1 MPRILHFADA
11 HIDIANYGKRDP
23 ETGLPIRILDFL
35 ASLDEIIGTAIEEE
49 VDCVIFA
56 GDAYKDR
63 NPAPTFQREWG
74 SRIMRLSQANIPTI
88 LLVGNHDISPSVGRA
103 HALTEFKTLQVP
115 GIRIIDQPCFLSRE
129 DLNQLCPEGRT
140 LEMQLIALPWISRS
154 GMAAALDLQTRDIN
168 LIYQE
173 MSRKLSNDLSS
184 WLEEADPNL
193 PTILVAHAS
202 VEGATFGGER
212 TVTLGKDLVLPR
224 SLVGDPRL
232 DYTALGHIHKHQ
244 NLNQGAHPPIIYPGS
259 IERVDFGEAEDD
271 KFFMI
276 AEVKKGETN
285 LDWRQLKDIRPY
297 VDRGV
302 KLESKD
308 KITEQVKKA
317 LPPPKELKDAIVRL
331 VLDYPRAWDPL
342 IDEAAIRELVKES
355 FEFHFVKQ
363 PQTEPRIRLPKDKAI
378 GTLSP
383 EELLDQYWQ
392 VSQTPQ
398 DEIKS
403 LNELAR
409 GILHPD
415 QDPE

>member
-35 ASLDEIIGTAIEEE
+35 ASLDEIIDTAIKEE
-49 VDCVIFA
+49 VDCVLFA

-74 SRIMRLSQANIPTI
+74 SRIMRLFQAGIPTI
-88 LLVGNHDISPSVGRA
+88 LLVGNHDISPSIGRA
-103 HALTEFKTLQVP
+103 HAMTEFTTLQVP

-129 DLNQLCPEGRT
+129 DMSELCSEGKS

-173 MSRKLSNDLSS
+173 MSRKLSEDLNT
-184 WLEEADPNL
+184 WLKDADPDL

-232 DYTALGHIHKHQ
+232 DYTALGHIHKQ
-244 NLNQGAHPPIIYPGS
+244 QDLNQGEHPPIIYPGS

-271 KFFMI
+271 KYFVI
-276 AEVKKGETN
+276 ADVNKGKTKIE
-285 LDWRQLKDIRPY
+285 WRQLENIRTF
-297 VDRGV
+297 VDRSL
-302 KLESKD
+302 KLKSKD
-308 KITEQVKKA
+308 KITEQVRKA
-317 LPPPKELKDAIVRL
+317 LPSPTQLKDAVVRL
-331 VLDYPRAWDPL
+331 VLEYPRAWDPL
-342 IDEAAIRELVKES
+342 IDETAIRDLVKDS

-363 PQTEPRIRLPKDKAI
+363 PQTEPRIRLPKNKAI

-383 EELLDQYWQ
+383 QELLDQYWQ
-392 VSQTPQ
+392 VSQTPK
-398 DEIKS
+398 DEIKT
-403 LNELAR
+403 LNELASE
-409 GILHPD
+409 ILQPD
-415 QDPE
+415 QDHE

>member
-35 ASLDEIIGTAIEEE
+35 ASLDEIIETAIEEE
-49 VDCVIFA
+49 VDCVLFA

-74 SRIMRLSQANIPTI
+74 VRIMQLSQAEIPTI
-88 LLVGNHDISPSVGRA
+88 LLVGNHDISPSIGRA

-115 GIRIIDQPCFLSRE
+115 GVRIIDHPCFLSRD
-129 DLNQLCPEGRT
+129 DLNKLCPEGKT

-173 MSRKLSNDLSS
+173 MSQKLSADLKT
-184 WLEEADPNL
+184 WLDDADPGL

-212 TVTLGKDLVLPR
+212 TVALGKDLVLPR

-232 DYTALGHIHKHQ
+232 DYAALGHIHKRQ
-244 NLNQGAHPPIIYPGS
+244 DLNQGAHPPIIYPGS

-271 KFFMI
+271 KFFVI
-276 AEVKKGETN
+276 ADVNKGNTH
-285 LDWRQLKDIRPY
+285 LDWRQLKDIRPF
-297 VDRGV
+297 VDRAL

-317 LPPPKELKDAIVRL
+317 LPPPKKLKDAIVRL

-342 IDEAAIRELVKES
+342 IDETAIRELVKES

-392 VSQTPQ
+392 VSQTPK
-398 DEIKS
+398 DEIKI
-403 LNELAR
+403 LNQLASD
-409 GILHPD
+409 ILHPD